1 MDRVITAVQNERI
14 KQLRQLNQKKGR
26 REQGLF
32 LAEGPHLVEEAVKSG
47 VSIPWMV
54 VEEGREQAFQDLLN
68 AMDRSLHQR
77 IAFYRRDDKEWKC
90 ICRPGSR

>member
-47 VSIPWMV
+47 AAIALMV
-54 VEEGREQAFQDLLN
+54 VEEGREASFAALLQGVEPERL
-68 AMDRSLHQR
+68 MRVS
-77 IAFYRRDDKEWKC
+77 
-90 ICRPGSR
+90 RPVMEAISETRTPQG